1 MSEQSGAARRS
12 NIEILIPTFNEEVNL
27 PHALA
32 SVVDWADAV
41 HVVDS
46 ESTDETRPVA
56 ERYGARVTVQPWL
69 GYAKQKNWALENLP
83 FESDWIFILDADE
96 VIEPE
101 LRDELLSIAQRRPED
116 IDEAGYYINR
126 YFVFMGKR
134 IRHCGYYPSW
144 NLRFFKRGMARYE
157 EREVHE
163 HMMLDGP
170 SGKLKGHMKHYD
182 RRGLEHF
189 IAKHNRYSTLE
200 ARELVRGATQEGA
213 LQSDQLEPGIRLR
226 RWLKYNVLPRLP
238 LLGFWRFFYM
248 YIIRFG
254 FLDGVAGF
262 RFSLLLGTYDF
273 FIAIKIRELR
283 QLEKERL
290 ASVLDSTPPVR
301 ALAKPEGEEGA
312 ARLDPVPST
321 GTAAALKDPAA
332 SIQDEEEHA
341 GSARAVAAGSAA
353 AFTRD
358 EQRREF
364 GPADVEGCPR
374 PPVSVIIL
382 CYNEEVN
389 IRECIESCSWCDDVH
404 VLDSGSKDRTVEIA
418 KELGAKVWVNP
429 FRSFGQQRNWAIDNI
444 PTANRWHFH
453 LDADERF
460 TPALVKEMH
469 AILRADDP
477 SKGTNRATAFQCPSM
492 MMFMGQ
498 WLRRAAEYP
507 VYQVRFFDSELCRYE
522 DYGHGQREVNRGRT
536 GVLKMPYLHYNF
548 SKGIEEWFDKHN
560 RYSTLE
566 SSQAMA
572 DPQIPLHR
580 SVFGVFGGN
589 KISRRRH
596 LKALSYRM
604 PAKATLMY
612 LYIVLLRR
620 GFMDGRAGINYARM
634 RSIYEAMISVK
645 SAVSVAEKKQKRNA
659 AGGRV
664 KL

>member
-1 MSEQSGAARRS
+1 MSEQTGAKRRS
-12 NIEILIPTFNEEVNL
+12 NIEILIPTFNESANL
-27 PHALA
+27 AHALA
-32 SVVDWADAV
+32 SVCEWADV
-41 HVVDS
+41 VRVVDS
-46 ESTDETRPVA
+46 ESTDDTREIA
-56 ERYGARVTVQPWL
+56 ERYGAEVVIQPWL

-83 FESDWIFILDADE
+83 WRADWIFILDADE
-96 VIEPE
+96 VIQPG
-101 LRDELLSIAQRRPED
+101 LRDELLAVASRLADEVE
-116 IDEAGYYINR
+116 EAGFYINR
-126 YFVFMGKR
+126 YFIFMGRR

-170 SGKLKGHMKHYD
+170 SGKLKGHMEHND

-200 ARELVRGATQEGA
+200 ARELVRGPLHEGMLPA
-213 LQSDQLEPGIRLR
+213 DQLEPGIRLR

-238 LLGFWRFFYM
+238 LLGVWRFVYM

-283 QLEKERL
+283 QLKKEQLEGSL
-290 ASVLDSTPPVR
+290 AAPAQGS
-301 ALAKPEGEEGA
+301 ALAKAEGSEGA
-312 ARLDPVPST
+312 PRVE
-321 GTAAALKDPAA
+321 AAAAA
-332 SIQDEEEHA
+332 SVSVEKNA
-341 GSARAVAAGSAA
+341 GAADAVVRDAKQPAPVDAS
-353 AFTRD
+353 RD

-364 GPADVEGCPR
+364 VRADAASCPH

-389 IRECIESCSWCDDVH
+389 IRECLESCAWCDDVH
-404 VLDSGSKDRTVEIA
+404 VLDSGSRDRTVEIA
-418 KELGAKVWVNP
+418 EEMGAKVSVNP
-429 FRSFGQQRNWAIDNI
+429 FKSFGEQRNWAIDNI
-444 PTANRWHFH
+444 ETKHRWHFH

-460 TPALVKEMH
+460 TPALVKEMD
-469 AILRADDP
+469 AILRADRP
-477 SKGTNRATAFQCPSM
+477 SDSTSRTTAYQCPSM

-507 VYQVRFFDSELCRYE
+507 VYQVRFFDSAMCRYE

-566 SSQAMA
+566 SSQAQHEPHVSLSRAMLGLFAA
-572 DPQIPLHR
+572 D
-580 SVFGVFGGN
+580 
-589 KISRRRH
+589 KIKRRRH

-612 LYIVLLRR
+612 LYIVVLRR
-620 GFMDGRAGINYARM
+620 GFMDGSAGVNYARM

-645 SAVSVAEKKQKRNA
+645 SAVSLAEKRQKRNA
-659 AGGRV
+659 AGGR
-664 KL
+664 KES